1 MKSRGEMFKTIVD
14 YREKALIALLSSS
27 DGNVIIENL
36 EMGDIQIRT
45 HDDKIALIFERK
57 SISDLNSSIRDG
69 RYHEQKQRL
78 ISNIE
83 RNRII
88 YIIEGNIPENSRYIE
103 KDKVFSSILHTMF
116 RDGLK
121 IYRTNSVADSAQ
133 FIQELVVRMN
143 KKPEDWLSFLESV
156 PPPGAAPVDIRV
168 YDKVASKKSDNNT
181 PAVAFANMLAQ
192 IPGCSTKIGIKLVES
207 YKTMPQLIKAL
218 ESGGAH
224 CLKDFS
230 LENRKL
236 GPVLSSRIYYF
247 FFGGGEGINPELN
260 I

>member
-1 MKSRGEMFKTIVD
+1 MFKTIVD
-14 YREKALIALLSSS
+14 YREKALIALLLSS

-45 HDDKIALIFERK
+45 TNDKIALIFERK
-57 SISDLNSSIRDG
+57 SINDLNSSIRDG

-78 ISNIE
+78 ISNID
-83 RNRII
+83 RNRIC

-103 KDKVFSSILHTMF
+103 KDKIFSSILHTMF
-116 RDGLK
+116 RDRLQ
-121 IYRTNSVADSAQ
+121 IYRTNCVAESAQ
-133 FIQELVVRMN
+133 FIQELVARMN
-143 KKPEDWLSFLESV
+143 KKPEDWLSFLESAV
-156 PPPGAAPVDIRV
+156 AAGGVDIRV

-207 YKTMPQLIKAL
+207 FKTMPQLIKAL

-247 FFGGGEGINPELN
+247 FFGGGDGINPELN
-260 I
+260 M